1 LRELLLKYDISI
13 DAFQEKQFQ
22 QYMDILLEYNQKFNL
37 TSITEPNE
45 IVIKH
50 FCDSLLLLKNPD
62 WQGVDKV
69 VDLGTGAGFPGIPL
83 KIICPQIE
91 LLLVDASAKKVAF
104 LNEVIELLKLSNAQA
119 RQMRAEEAGQ
129 NPQYRQKYDWVV
141 TRALAPMP
149 VLAEYCLPLIKIG
162 GTLAAYK
169 GPGWQAELTSASE
182 AIKLLGGRYQ
192 KTLEGELPEQQGQRA
207 IVMIEKN
214 RETPSKYP
222 RRPGL
227 PAKQPL

>member
-1 LRELLLKYDISI
+1 MRELLLKYDISI

-104 LNEVIELLKLSNAQA
+104 LNEVIGLLKLSNAQD
-119 RQMRAEEAGQ
+119 R
-129 NPQYRQKYDWVV
+129 KSVV
-141 TRALAPMP
+141 
-149 VLAEYCLPLIKIG
+149 
-162 GTLAAYK
+162 
-169 GPGWQAELTSASE
+169 
-182 AIKLLGGRYQ
+182 
-192 KTLEGELPEQQGQRA
+192 
-207 IVMIEKN
+207 
-214 RETPSKYP
+214 
-222 RRPGL
+222 
-227 PAKQPL
+227 